1 MIEKPDNLYFR
12 VKENGAAVFRV
23 DIENQHG
30 RLDVSQIAVLHISKG
45 EFRGQGDTPP
55 TPEEEAQIEE
65 WILER
70 QSVLKTRQTDDIH
83 RAIDH
88 LNLTTQWVQ
97 SKATDEE
104 IDTFSEKLLMAMHD
118 LRTVLVRKMAERA
131 KDEK

>member
-1 MIEKPDNLYFR
+1 MIEKPNNLYFR

-30 RLDVSQIAVLHISKG
+30 RLDVSQIAVVNISKG

>member
-30 RLDVSQIAVLHISKG
+30 RLDVSQIAVVNISKG